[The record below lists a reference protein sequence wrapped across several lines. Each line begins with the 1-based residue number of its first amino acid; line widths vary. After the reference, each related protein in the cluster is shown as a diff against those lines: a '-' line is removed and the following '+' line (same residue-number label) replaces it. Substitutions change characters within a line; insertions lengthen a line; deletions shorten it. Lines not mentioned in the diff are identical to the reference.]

1 MDQIGIVEAESH
13 QFLIGDRTAD
23 PTRIAD
29 RGSLIAL
36 GRGFVAIF
44 TGIAAGPVSLR
55 MRSSD
60 SAPELLQDEWE
71 VIEETA
77 LTLRP
82 EYSVMSLDGEVSDDF
97 TLTEI
102 PEGDYRMRVSAA
114 GRDEN
119 WDLAV
124 EEASEKYLVEVWP
137 EKIRYKKVYST
148 KKTDEAWN
156 RTPTG
161 TNTDT
166 AVSAEGDEDLESWGE
181 DATRSLG
188 LTNIFVNGKATL
200 IPRGESPGKVETA
213 FTRSKFANIYEAK
226 KLVKYDEDLV
236 LRICRASSR
245 KQRNIAYWS
254 ARRAYE
260 LAGLAEL
267 DWVQAALENIDADE
281 LPEPFDKLMT
291 VHWKIQDDDSIP
303 KTTAIHLQQSVEIV
317 PQYAAL
323 NSIFF
328 ARERDPLDA
337 ALRALDV
344 AVFTGGPEHLEQTLA
359 LVREEFFR

>member
-1 MDQIGIVEAESH
+1 MDQIGVVEVESH
-13 QFLIGDRTAD
+13 QFLIGERTAD
-23 PTRIAD
+23 PTRVVD

-55 MRSSD
+55 MSTSD
-60 SAPELLQDEWE
+60 SAPELVQEDWE

-97 TLTEI
+97 TLSEI
-102 PEGDYRMRVSAA
+102 PEGDYRMRVSAI

-119 WDLAV
+119 WDLSV
-124 EEASEKYLVEVWP
+124 EEASERYLVEVWP

-148 KKTDEAWN
+148 KKTDEVWT
-156 RTPTG
+156 RDSSS
-161 TNTDT
+161 TNTSAT
-166 AVSAEGDEDLESWGE
+166 ASTDVDEDLESWGD

-188 LTNIFVNGKATL
+188 LTNLLVNGKATL
-200 IPRGESPGKVETA
+200 VPRGESPSKVETA

-226 KLVKYDEDLV
+226 KLAQYDEDLV
-236 LRICRASSR
+236 LHICRASSQT
-245 KQRNIAYWS
+245 QRSIAYWS
-254 ARRAYE
+254 AERAYE
-260 LAGLAEL
+260 LGGLAHL
-267 DWVQAALENIDADE
+267 DWVQAALQNIDADE
-281 LPEPFDKLMT
+281 LPKPFDKLMT
-291 VHWKIQDDDSIP
+291 VHWRIQGDDSIP
-303 KTTAIHLQQSVEIV
+303 KTTARHMQQSVEIV

-323 NSIFF
+323 NSIFV

-337 ALRALDV
+337 ALGALDV
-344 AVFTGGPEHLEQTLA
+344 AVSTGGPDHLEQTLA
-359 LVREEFFR
+359 MVRERFFR